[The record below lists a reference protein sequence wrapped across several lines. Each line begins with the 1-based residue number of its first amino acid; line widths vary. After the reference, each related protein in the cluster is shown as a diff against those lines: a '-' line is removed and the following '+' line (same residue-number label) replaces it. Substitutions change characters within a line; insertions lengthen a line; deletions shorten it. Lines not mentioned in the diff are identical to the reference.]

1 MSKELVSSMDIAAP
15 AERVWE
21 VLVDFAAFP
30 AWNPFI
36 TQAEGRLKV
45 GGRLTLRM
53 QPVGGSAV
61 TLRPTVVEVVEARR
75 LRWRGRVGVPGLFD
89 ADHLFTVEP
98 SGAATSRLVQQEH
111 FSGLLIPFFQRSL
124 DRGTLPAFQAMNSAL
139 KDRAERANAARD

>member
-1 MSKELVSSMDIAAP
+1 MSKELFSSIDIAAP

-36 TQAEGRLKV
+36 TQAEGRLEV

-61 TLRPTVVEVVEARR
+61 TLRPTVVEVVDGQR
-75 LRWRGRVGVPGLFD
+75 LRWQGRLGCHGCSTPTICSSWSRVVLPGRDLC
-89 ADHLFTVEP
+89 
-98 SGAATSRLVQQEH
+98 SRSSSAVCWCRS
-111 FSGLLIPFFQRSL
+111 FSGRWTVARCRRSK
-124 DRGTLPAFQAMNSAL
+124 R
-139 KDRAERANAARD
+139 

>member
-1 MSKELVSSMDIAAP
+1 MSKELVSSIDIAAP

-36 TQAEGRLKV
+36 TQAEGRLEV

-61 TLRPTVVEVVEARR
+61 ILRPTVVEVVDGQR
-75 LRWRGRVGVPGLFD
+75 LRWRGRLGVPRLFD
-89 ADHLFTVEP
+89 ATICSPWSRVLPGHDSNSKSSSPVCSCP
-98 SGAATSRLVQQEH
+98 S
-111 FSGLLIPFFQRSL
+111 FSGRWTEARCRRS
-124 DRGTLPAFQAMNSAL
+124 R
-139 KDRAERANAARD
+139 R